1 MGYEDVFED
10 MVGEFKANKNKET
23 LIEIMTEYC
32 EKGSTTPK
40 EIYELKKKIELTFAK
55 SVDCTYCYLK
65 TPTNYGCDL
74 REIFYDRDDKLIKGG
89 KELLELFNSKKLP
102 YMWHIM
108 TDIDDTLYPN
118 TEHSTY
124 IAGSDTS
131 WNQKEPYPGIELFF
145 KLLYK
150 TPEVSKYS
158 TILSATPGCL
168 KTSKLKDKHGLLHKI
183 IGDFGFIQGIE
194 SKGKIALHLLDII
207 SNCVGKYCFVKAIN
221 KTTNKDNISSL
232 FTLFGNTKF
241 ERFKQYISLFPEYKI
256 LFIGDNGQG
265 DVLAGAQMIEHSPS
279 CHVFIHKVSEDGKNF
294 KKSEEEDIQNSQ
306 LHFFKNYYELAKQLK
321 DLGIMDSANVNSIKD
336 EINETVSKTKYKD
349 LYVLDDGLLLSAS
362 SGKLKTS
369 RTPKTTKKSTTIRKP
384 NKGKTKS
391 LRFKSNFRITSKYPR
406 K

>member
-1 MGYEDVFED
+1 M
-10 MVGEFKANKNKET
+10 
-23 LIEIMTEYC
+23 
-32 EKGSTTPK
+32 
-40 EIYELKKKIELTFAK
+40 TFAK
-55 SVDCTYCYLK
+55 EVDCTYCYLK

-74 REIFYDRDDKLIKGG
+74 REIFYDRDNKLIKGG
-89 KELLELFNSKKLP
+89 KELLKLFNSKKLP
-102 YMWHIM
+102 DMWHIM

-131 WNQKEPYPGIELFF
+131 WNQKEPYPGIQLFF

-150 TPEVSKYS
+150 KPEFSKYS

-194 SKGKIALHLLDII
+194 SKGKIAFHLLDII
-207 SNCVGKYCFVKAIN
+207 SNCVGKYCFVDTIN
-221 KTTNKDNISSL
+221 KTTNKGNISSL

-241 ERFKQYISLFPEYKI
+241 ERFKQYTSLFPEYKI

-294 KKSEEEDIQNSQ
+294 KKSEEEDTPNSQ
-306 LHFFKNYYELAKQLK
+306 LHFFKNYYELANQLK
-321 DLGIMDSANVNSIKD
+321 DLGIMGSVDVNDIKY
-336 EINETVSKTKYKD
+336 EINKTVSETKYKD
-349 LYVLDDGLLLSAS
+349 LYVLDDGLLSSAS
-362 SGKLKTS
+362 SKKLKTS
-369 RTPKTTKKSTTIRKP
+369 RTSNTTKKSKSITIRNPK
-384 NKGKTKS
+384 NGKTKRRR
-391 LRFKSNFRITSKYPR
+391 RFKSNFRTTSKYPQ
-406 K
+406 